1 MKNLKKIAYFIL
13 IVIILVLS
21 SIIYSNASKDDAT
34 DQKTKTLTE
43 IKFIE
48 SKLVNLFK
56 TMNNIAYEN
65 YKVEISKE
73 MKSESEQSSGKGE
86 QSSSG
91 SQGGSSGEG
100 ESSIGE
106 SSSGGSNS
114 NTSNEQE
121 VKKFELKEKNVL
133 ISDDEINWDSVKSE
147 VEILYT
153 SIPSITLDLYQVNL
167 NQEDV
172 LGFNREYDNLTKAV
186 KDENKK
192 DTLKQLTIL
201 YDYIPKFIKNVNEEE
216 LFRLV
221 LETKA
226 QIFKAYSKLEDKDW
240 EGISND
246 LKNAIDTFGQLLT
259 STQIETSK
267 QYTVNKIYVMLNELQ
282 NAINIQDESVFL
294 IKYKNLLEE
303 LQNM

>member
-1 MKNLKKIAYFIL
+1 MKKLKKIAYFIL
-13 IVIILVLS
+13 IVIILILS
-21 SIIYSNASKDDAT
+21 SIIYSNANKDDET

-48 SKLVNLFK
+48 SKLVNLFN
-56 TMNNIAYEN
+56 TMNNIVYEN
-65 YKVEISKE
+65 YKVEVSKE
-73 MKSESEQSSGKGE
+73 MKSKSEQTSGEGQ

-121 VKKFELKEKNVL
+121 VKKFELKEQNIL
-133 ISDDEINWDSVKSE
+133 TSDDEINWDSVKSE

-153 SIPSITLDLYQVNL
+153 SIPGITLDLYQVNL
-167 NQEDV
+167 NQEDI
-172 LGFNREYDNLTKAV
+172 LGFNREYDNLTKVV

-192 DTLKQLTIL
+192 ETLAQLTVL
-201 YDYIPKFIKNVNEEE
+201 YDYIPKFIKNVNDEE
-216 LFRLV
+216 LFRVV

-226 QIFKAYSKLEDKDW
+226 PIFKAYAKLEDKDW
-240 EGISND
+240 DGISND
-246 LKNAIDTFGQLLT
+246 VKNAIDTFGQLLT
-259 STQIETSK
+259 STKTEAYK
-267 QYTVNKIYVMLNELQ
+267 QYTVNKIYIMLNELQ
-282 NAINIQDESVFL
+282 NAVNIQDESVFL

-303 LQNM
+303 LNNM